1 MKLLADTMA
10 GVVVESDNLT
20 EEETARWM
28 CLIEGID
35 FIYEKFEDLGIPIS
49 ELESKKYIKKVDRGL
64 IKYIKERFEA
74 MLFDV
79 RFEKRKLKIS

>member
-10 GVVVESDNLT
+10 GAAVESDNLT

>member
-1 MKLLADTMA
+1 MKLLADTTD
-10 GVVVESDNLT
+10 GTVVESDNLT

-35 FIYEKFEDLGIPIS
+35 FIYEKFEEMGIPVA

-79 RFEKRKLKIS
+79 RFEKRKLQIS

>member
-1 MKLLADTMA
+1 MA
-10 GVVVESDNLT
+10 GAVVESDNLT

>member
-1 MKLLADTMA
+1 MKLSADTTA
-10 GVVVESDNLT
+10 GTIVEADNLT
-20 EEETARWM
+20 EEEAARWM

-35 FIYEKFEDLGIPIS
+35 FIYEKFEDLGIPVT

>member
-1 MKLLADTMA
+1 MKLLADTTD
-10 GVVVESDNLT
+10 GTVVESDNLT

-35 FIYEKFEDLGIPIS
+35 FIYEKFEEMGIPVV

-64 IKYIKERFEA
+64 IKYIKE
-74 MLFDV
+74 
-79 RFEKRKLKIS
+79 

>member
-1 MKLLADTMA
+1 MKLLADTTD
-10 GVVVESDNLT
+10 GTVVESDNLT

-35 FIYEKFEDLGIPIS
+35 FIYEKFEEMGIPVI

-79 RFEKRKLKIS
+79 RFEKRKLQVS

>member
-1 MKLLADTMA
+1 MKLLTDTTD
-10 GVVVESDNLT
+10 GTVVESDNLT

-35 FIYEKFEDLGIPIS
+35 FIYEKFEEMGIPVV

-79 RFEKRKLKIS
+79 RFEKRKLQVS

>member
-1 MKLLADTMA
+1 MKLLADTTD
-10 GVVVESDNLT
+10 GTVVESDNLT

-35 FIYEKFEDLGIPIS
+35 FIYEKFEEMGIPVT

-79 RFEKRKLKIS
+79 RFEKRKLQFQ

>member
-1 MKLLADTMA
+1 MKLLADTTD
-10 GVVVESDNLT
+10 GTVVESDNLT

-35 FIYEKFEDLGIPIS
+35 FIYEKFEEMGIPVV

-79 RFEKRKLKIS
+79 RFEKRKLQLQ